1 MGNGKNG
8 KPIIDVEGLKDI
20 VKTADEAQTNDE
32 CVEELR
38 VNFNQ
43 VKNLN
48 RKLSSFYK
56 FADELM
62 DQMYHAAEVLDSK
75 LKLLFTR
82 EVANKFR
89 DAGEKLANNICSN
102 LEKKGKELSKE
113 MEKSAD
119 SLVKKVDET
128 VTKVN
133 GQLEESGNKLVKQ
146 IDDKTDE
153 AIEKLDKHLYGVFV
167 PLPLFLGMMV
177 PIFVGVLYIV
187 LMINANV
194 TVWHNPYISRITG
207 WCIFAWAVL
216 IAIIIFFSV
225 KEKSGRR

>member
-119 SLVKKVDET
+119 SLVKKVDDT

-153 AIEKLDKHLYGVFV
+153 A
-167 PLPLFLGMMV
+167 
-177 PIFVGVLYIV
+177 
-187 LMINANV
+187 
-194 TVWHNPYISRITG
+194 
-207 WCIFAWAVL
+207 
-216 IAIIIFFSV
+216 
-225 KEKSGRR
+225 